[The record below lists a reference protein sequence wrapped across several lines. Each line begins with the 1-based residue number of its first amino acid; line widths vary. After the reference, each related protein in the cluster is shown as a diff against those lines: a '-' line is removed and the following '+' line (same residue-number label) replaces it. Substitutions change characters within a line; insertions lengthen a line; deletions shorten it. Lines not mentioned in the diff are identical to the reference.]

1 MAKKDNYNN
10 KKIKIHTVTSQSLR
24 LGILLALVGG
34 FLDSYTFITRN
45 GVFANAQT
53 GNIVMVGVEASQGN
67 WGQAVLHIPPII
79 AFILGVVVVEKI
91 KGISLPR
98 GIQDTERSILVLEIL
113 TLFLVGFIPTS
124 VPDIIITV
132 IISFV
137 ASLQVQS
144 FRKLVGSPYNT
155 AMCTGNLRTASQTA
169 YEALKS
175 RDRKAAI
182 KAIRYSI
189 IIGSFLIGAIV
200 GGVVTLRVGVKGV
213 WGADIILVL
222 AFILFNFDDYR
233 LKTGTMVARTSD

>member
-1 MAKKDNYNN
+1 MHNK

-53 GNIVMVGVEASQGN
+53 GNIVMVGVEASVGN
-67 WGQAVLHIPPII
+67 WGQALLHVPPIM
-79 AFILGVVVVEKI
+79 AFIVGVIVVEKI
-91 KGISLPR
+91 KEISLPKA
-98 GIQDTERSILVLEIL
+98 ILDTERAILVIEIL
-113 TLFLVGFIPTS
+113 ALFFVGFISTS
-124 VPDIIITV
+124 VPDIIVTV

-155 AMCTGNLRTASQTA
+155 AMCTGNLRTVSQTA
-169 YEALKS
+169 YEAIK
-175 RDRKAAI
+175 DGDKKTAI

-189 IIGSFLIGAIV
+189 IIISFFIGAII
-200 GGVVTLRVGVKGV
+200 GGFITSHFGVKAI
-213 WGADIILVL
+213 WGADMILIV
-222 AFILFNFDDYR
+222 AFILFNLDEYR
-233 LKTGTMVARTSD
+233 LKVGKMVARTIE